1 MYPEVDDV
9 LGRGQFG
16 EVRTGTYMEKQICI
30 KTCIKSISSSKPV
43 SSSKNP
49 FQICIKSSSKPQSY
63 SDEEVLRRVFNNLR
77 DASRPL
83 IAGSLLQKIEK
94 TSKVRTKNFVKRFSK
109 KPFK

>member
-30 KTCIKSISSSKPV
+30 KTCIKSIPSSKPV

-83 IAGSLLQKIEK
+83 IAGSLLQKI
-94 TSKVRTKNFVKRFSK
+94 
-109 KPFK
+109 